1 MFLPTTKKELKALG
15 WEQLDVILVS
25 GDTYVDTPYN
35 GIAIVGKLLV
45 DAGYRV
51 GVIAQPDIE
60 SGKDIMRL
68 GEPKLY
74 WGISGGL
81 VDSMVANYTATKKFR
96 KSDDFTPGAVND
108 RRPDRAVIKY
118 ANLIRQHFKD
128 TVPLVLGGVEAS
140 LRRVAHYDFWTNK
153 IRRSLLFDAKAD
165 VLVYGMAEKSVVE
178 LTDAFRDK
186 KPIEDIRGICY
197 IAKEPKEGYYELPS
211 YEECA
216 GDKHA
221 FISMFHHFYANN
233 EPDISKG
240 LCQLHGNRHLIQNPP
255 QPSMTQEEI
264 DHVYDI
270 GYERDVHPYYKA
282 QGEVRGLQT
291 IQFSVTTHH
300 GCYGECNFC
309 AITVHQGR
317 TIRSRSQDSI
327 VSEID
332 EFKAHKDFKGI
343 INDVGGATA
352 NMYGFECDKK
362 LKSGVCQDIPCT
374 SSQVCPIL
382 RPDHAPQIE
391 LLGKIRKLPHVKK
404 AFVNSGIRYDLIQE
418 DKKHGKQ
425 YLKTLVDHH
434 ISGQMKVAPEHIDDK
449 VLKLMNKPDKATLM
463 RFKADFDE
471 LNRQSGKKQFLTY
484 YLIAAHPG
492 SQLKDMQNLKEFAN
506 QELHLNPEQVQVFIP
521 TPSTYSALMYYTEMD
536 PWTRE
541 PVFVE
546 KDPQQKQKQKDVV
559 TQKEP
564 FKKYSAGKPQH
575 NQAKPFKKRKVHEKK
590 EPQQKN
596 SLKPPRPINYKTYKT
611 LHKERI
617 VYREE

>member
-1 MFLPTTKKELKALG
+1 MFLPTTPEELRTLG

-25 GDTYVDTPYN
+25 GDTYVDTAYN
-35 GIAIVGKLLV
+35 GIAIVGKILV

-51 GVIAQPDIE
+51 GVIAQPDIS
-60 SGKDIMRL
+60 SGADITRL
-68 GEPKLY
+68 GEPRLY

-81 VDSMVANYTATKKFR
+81 VDSLVANYTATKKFR
-96 KSDDFTPGAVND
+96 KSDDFTPGAVNN

-118 ANLIRQHFKD
+118 ANLIRQHFKG

-153 IRRSLLFDAKAD
+153 VRRSLLFDAKAE
-165 VLVYGMAEKSVVE
+165 VLVYGMAEKAVVE
-178 LTDAFRDK
+178 LTDAYRDQR
-186 KPIEDIRGICY
+186 PIEDIQGICY
-197 IAKEPKEGYYELPS
+197 VSKTAESALDKGYFTLPS

-216 GDKHA
+216 SDKNA

-233 EPDISKG
+233 EPGISKG
-240 LCQLHGNRHLIQNPP
+240 LIQKHDSRYLIQTPP
-255 QPSMTQEEI
+255 QPSMSTEEI
-264 DHVYDI
+264 DHVYDL
-270 GYERDVHPYYKA
+270 GYERDVHPYYKS

-327 VSEID
+327 VGEID
-332 EFKAHKDFKGI
+332 RFKEHKDFKGI

-362 LKSGVCQDIPCT
+362 RKSGVCQDIPCT
-374 SSQVCPIL
+374 SGQVCPIL
-382 RPDHAPQIE
+382 RPTHAPQIE
-391 LLGKIRKLPHVKK
+391 MLGKIRKLPHVKK

-418 DKKHGKQ
+418 DKQHGKA

-449 VLKLMNKPDKATLM
+449 VLKLMNKPDKDTLM
-463 RFKADFDE
+463 RFKADFDAY
-471 LNRQSGKKQFLTY
+471 NKASGKKQFLTY

-492 SQLKDMQNLKEFAN
+492 SKLRDMENLKAFAN
-506 QELHLNPEQVQVFIP
+506 SELHLNPEQVQVFIP

-536 PWTRE
+536 PWTRQ

-546 KDPQQKQKQKDVV
+546 KDPQRKQKQKDVV
-559 TQKEP
+559 TQKGGYHKE
-564 FKKYSAGKPQH
+564 GKTQ
-575 NQAKPFKKRKVHEKK
+575 KIKRKDEK
-590 EPQQKN
+590 
-596 SLKPPRPINYKTYKT
+596 INYKAYKE
-611 LHKERI
+611 LHGFRK
-617 VYREE
+617 YY